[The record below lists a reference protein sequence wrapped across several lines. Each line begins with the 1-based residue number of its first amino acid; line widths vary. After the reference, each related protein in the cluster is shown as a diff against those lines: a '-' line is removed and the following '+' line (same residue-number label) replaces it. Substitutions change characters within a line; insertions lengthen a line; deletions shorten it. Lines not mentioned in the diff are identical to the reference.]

1 MPGQKV
7 VHVQKIVQIQLVPRS
22 LAGRIF
28 AVALAVLGIA
38 LTFFFFAM
46 GIALI
51 GLLVALA
58 IGRVLWIT
66 MKRQG
71 R

>member
-7 VHVQKIVQIQLVPRS
+7 VHVEKIVQIQLVPRS

-58 IGRVLWIT
+58 IGRLLWIT

>member
-7 VHVQKIVQIQLVPRS
+7 VHIEKIVQIQLVPRS

-58 IGRVLWIT
+58 IGRLLWIT

>member
-1 MPGQKV
+1 MTGQKV
-7 VHVQKIVQIQLVPRS
+7 VRVEKIVQIQVIPRS

-28 AVALAVLGIA
+28 AVALAVVGIA
-38 LTFFFFAM
+38 LTFFFFAI

-58 IGRVLWIT
+58 IGRLLWIT

>member
-1 MPGQKV
+1 MTGQKV
-7 VHVQKIVQIQLVPRS
+7 VRVQKIVQIQLVPRS

-38 LTFFFFAM
+38 LTFFFFAI

-51 GLLVALA
+51 GVLIAVA
-58 IGRVLWIT
+58 IGRVLWIS
-66 MKRQG
+66 MKRQN

>member
-7 VHVQKIVQIQLVPRS
+7 VHVEKIVRIQLVPHS
-22 LAGRIF
+22 LAARLF
-28 AVALAVLGIA
+28 AVTVAVLGIA
-38 LTFFFFAM
+38 LTFFFFAV
-46 GIALI
+46 GVALI
-51 GLLVALA
+51 GFLIALA
-58 IGRVLWIT
+58 IGRLLWLS

>member
-7 VHVQKIVQIQLVPRS
+7 VHVEKIVQIQLVPRS
-22 LAGRIF
+22 LAGRLF
-28 AVALAVLGIA
+28 AVALAVMGIA
-38 LTFFFFAM
+38 LTFFFFAV

-58 IGRVLWIT
+58 IGRLLWIS
-66 MKRQG
+66 MKRQS